1 MLKYMSQ
8 QVSSPVAKAAA
19 AAIAG
24 MVLRLIY
31 VSYPH
36 IYMKV
41 VIDIGMIFSFL
52 ISVQVWIRIHSNEEF
67 QSRIVPAQTQ
77 NSTSHLY
84 KSLLSD
90 SEPNNRQL
98 LNRHTHRKFSLNIF
112 SPRQAK
118 QNKSGYNVI

>member
-1 MLKYMSQ
+1 MSQ

-31 VSYPH
+31 VSYPQ

-41 VIDIGMIFSFL
+41 VIDIGLIFSFL
-52 ISVQVWIRIHSNEEF
+52 ISVQVLIRIRSNEEF
-67 QSRIVPAQTQ
+67 QSRIVPAKTQ
-77 NSTSHLY
+77 NSTSHFY

-90 SEPNNRQL
+90 SEQNNRQL

-118 QNKSGYNVI
+118 QNKSGYN

>member
-31 VSYPH
+31 VSYPQ

-41 VIDIGMIFSFL
+41 VIDIGMIFFL
-52 ISVQVWIRIHSNEEF
+52 LDISASLDSHSQQRRI
-67 QSRIVPAQTQ
+67 PK
-77 NSTSHLY
+77 SH
-84 KSLLSD
+84 
-90 SEPNNRQL
+90 R
-98 LNRHTHRKFSLNIF
+98 
-112 SPRQAK
+112 PRT
-118 QNKSGYNVI
+118 NTE